1 MVRKEPV
8 SGQAPSPRAL
18 VGVIAPFARPHLW
31 KLVLALVCT
40 ILGSAAA
47 LMMPQVLGRLIDGPI
62 AAGDRSAL
70 LPATL
75 LVGGLGLFEAAM
87 VFTRRLLVL
96 GASTRIEYGA
106 RMALFDHLVDL
117 DTTFHDQWPSGQLLT
132 RVTQDLNLIRRWLA
146 FGLIMLI
153 SDVVTIGVGVILM
166 AGTNWIL
173 ALVFF
178 VGSAPLIY
186 LMLRFERQ
194 YTRLTRRAQD
204 KSGDVATVV
213 EESVKGIRILK
224 AFGRAPEAL
233 AQFGDQAE
241 QLRDLEVA
249 RGLADARMFRW
260 LTLIPNVVIAVCLV
274 MSIWFAS
281 LGWVTIGGVV
291 AFFATATIL
300 RNPLAFLGFLLAFT
314 LDALSAL
321 ARFKEVMDAAPRIS
335 DPDEPTTIPVP
346 LDGAPHGA
354 RLEFR
359 NVTFRFDD
367 QGPGEEPLLSG
378 LNLEVHP
385 GERMALVGLTGS
397 GKSTLVNLAARLYE
411 VTSGCILV
419 DGVDVRDVSRHHLR
433 EQMTVAFEAPTLFSA
448 SIRDNVLLGNPE
460 ASDDVLR
467 EALDVASADF
477 VGELDGGIDTVI
489 GEEGQ
494 GLSGGQ
500 RQRLALARAIAAKPR
515 LMLLDDPLSA
525 LDVHTEAKVTEAL
538 DAALGSTTALIVAH
552 RPSTVALADRVALM
566 DRGQVVAVGTH
577 AELLAT
583 SQRYRYVISSF
594 DEPEEA
600 GEAEAELDPD
610 AGYETTGAGEP
621 R

>member
-1 MVRKEPV
+1 MSTHGESAK
-8 SGQAPSPRAL
+8 GQVPPLPELLS
-18 VGVIAPFARPHLW
+18 VIFPHARPHIGR
-31 KLVLALVCT
+31 LVLALLAT
-40 ILGSAAA
+40 IVGSAAA
-47 LMMPQVLGRLIDGPI
+47 LLMPQVLGRLIDGPI
-62 AAGDRSAL
+62 AAGDRGAV

-75 LVGGLGLFEAAM
+75 LVGGLGLFEAGM
-87 VFTRRLLVL
+87 VFLRRMVMIP
-96 GASTRIEYGA
+96 ASTTTEFSA
-106 RMALFDHLVDL
+106 RMALFARLVDL

-132 RVTQDLNLIRRWLA
+132 RITQDLNLIRRWFA

-153 SDVVTIGVGVILM
+153 NDILMIIIGTALM
-166 AGTNWIL
+166 AGTNVIL
-173 ALVFF
+173 ALVFL
-178 VGSAPLIY
+178 VGSAPLVF

-233 AQFGDQAE
+233 EQFGSQAE
-241 QLRDLEVA
+241 ELRDLEVA

-274 MSIWFAS
+274 VAIWFAA
-281 LGWVTIGGVV
+281 LGWVSIGGVV

-300 RNPLAFLGFLLAFT
+300 RNPLSFLGFLVAFS
-314 LDALSAL
+314 LDAMSAL
-321 ARFKEVMDAAPRIS
+321 ARYKEVMDREPRIT
-335 DPDEPTTIPVP
+335 DPMDPTTIPAP
-346 LDGAPHGA
+346 IDGAPHGA

-367 QGPGEEPLLSG
+367 QGPGEDPLLTG
-378 LNLEVHP
+378 LDLAVNP

-397 GKSTLVNLAARLYE
+397 GKSTLINLAARLYD
-411 VTSGCILV
+411 VTSGSILV
-419 DGVDVRDVSRHHLR
+419 DGVDVREVSRHHLR
-433 EQMTVAFEAPTLFSA
+433 GQMTVAFEDPTLFSA
-448 SIRDNVLLGNPE
+448 SIRDNVLLGDPE
-460 ASDDVLR
+460 APGEILEQS
-467 EALDVASADF
+467 LDVSAADF
-477 VGELDGGIDTVI
+477 VAELDSGVDTVI

-500 RQRLALARAIAAKPR
+500 RQRLALARAIAARPR

-538 DAALGSTTALIVAH
+538 DDALGDTTVLIVAH
-552 RPSTVALADRVALM
+552 RPSTVALADRVALV
-566 DRGQVVAVGTH
+566 DRGRVVAVGTH
-577 AELLAT
+577 SELLAT
-583 SQRYRYVISSF
+583 SERYRYVISSF
-594 DEPEEA
+594 DEFDQTAQA
-600 GEAEAELDPD
+600 GVD
-610 AGYETTGAGEP
+610 